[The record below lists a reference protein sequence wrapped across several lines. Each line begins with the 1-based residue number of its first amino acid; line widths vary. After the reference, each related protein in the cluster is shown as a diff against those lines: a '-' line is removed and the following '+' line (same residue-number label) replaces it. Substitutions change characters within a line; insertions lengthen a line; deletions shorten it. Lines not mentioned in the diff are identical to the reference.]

1 MKSKIQHNRNHG
13 ITLGTHERADANH
26 LETMA
31 RELSLVANRKLRNG
45 CLDGCIRGYEDEIRQ
60 DAILL
65 ALRWQVRGLSNGGAS
80 APKGADWNPCRD
92 IARALHF
99 TKLRYLTRLKPKD
112 GSPNVMLEATITTK
126 HPACIDDNELPA
138 AHRVEMVR
146 EGIAEAV
153 RKGHISPENACVTEL
168 VLCDGTPVAEAAGR
182 LGCHRSAIYQ
192 HLTRTRPVLRKII
205 GHIEIPFIS

>member
-1 MKSKIQHNRNHG
+1 MKSKQQHNRNNG

-31 RELSLVANRKLRNG
+31 RELSLMANRKLKNG

-65 ALRWQVRGLSNGGAS
+65 ALRWHVRGLSDDGAATQGS
-80 APKGADWNPCRD
+80 PDWNACRG

-99 TKLRYLTRLKPKD
+99 TKLRYLTRLKSKAD
-112 GSPNVMLEATITTK
+112 SSNDMLEATITTV
-126 HPACIDDNELPA
+126 HPACLDDNELTA

-146 EGIAEAV
+146 EGIAYAL
-153 RKGHISPENACVTEL
+153 RKKHISPENACVTEL
-168 VLCDGTPVAEAAGR
+168 VLCDGTSVAEAAGR

-192 HLTRTRPVLRKII
+192 HLTRTRPILRKII
-205 GHIEIPFIS
+205 GNIEIPFIS